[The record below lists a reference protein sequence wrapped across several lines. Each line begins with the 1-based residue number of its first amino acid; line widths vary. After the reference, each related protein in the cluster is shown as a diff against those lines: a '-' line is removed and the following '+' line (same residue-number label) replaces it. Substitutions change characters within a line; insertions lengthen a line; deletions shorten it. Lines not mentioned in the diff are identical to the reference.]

1 MEVRGR
7 YGCAKYTERDD
18 MHVLAGGSLITSNQ
32 LVPRNPNRELR
43 LLLANRVYVNTK
55 WCRVFTNHLGCPSWR
70 VQILQPLR
78 VPLATPHEPIKLVLK
93 IEI

>member
-43 LLLANRVYVNTK
+43 LLMANRVYDSI
-55 WCRVFTNHLGCPSWR
+55 C
-70 VQILQPLR
+70 
-78 VPLATPHEPIKLVLK
+78 
-93 IEI
+93 